1 MMSQKEEERES
12 GQFSTRENIQKFNKE
27 IDSRRMSN
35 PKISDEASNSSQHV
49 LSQKQRPK
57 LQDYEWSAT
66 GSDRLDTEPE
76 SAGIDK
82 RNL

>member
-49 LSQKQRPK
+49 LSQK
-57 LQDYEWSAT
+57 
-66 GSDRLDTEPE
+66 
-76 SAGIDK
+76 
-82 RNL
+82 